1 MYPLEYDVTV
11 RGEDGEERAFK
22 LLDVLSDRYLVLI
35 AKEHEEALLRFVAA
49 PAVSDEEIDLL
60 ADEALVVDGQR
71 GAVLG
76 ERAAIRVLRRS
87 EQYALRLAAHR
98 LETELPEL
106 HTPLTGA
113 DLATAFHLEIAKRR
127 RSDPGHE
134 AS

>member
-11 RGEDGEERAFK
+11 RGDDGEERDYK

-35 AKEHEEALLRFVAA
+35 AKEHEDALLRFVAA
-49 PAVSDEEIDLL
+49 PSVLDEEIDLL
-60 ADEALVVDGQR
+60 ADAALVVDGKQ

-98 LETELPEL
+98 LELGLPAL
-106 HTPLTGA
+106 PAQVTGA
-113 DLATAFHLEIAKRR
+113 DLATAFQLELAKRR
-127 RSDPGHE
+127 RDAPQ
-134 AS
+134 A